1 MYTPFLPPSI
11 KVSRRFTSHVSIFL
25 ENLIMKKLKI
35 LFENEFLLLLIS
47 AVILDTIFMALVLTV
62 YQGAP
67 EVLLDSGLVEILEIL
82 EG

>member
-1 MYTPFLPPSI
+1 
-11 KVSRRFTSHVSIFL
+11 
-25 ENLIMKKLKI
+25 MKKLKI

-47 AVILDTIFMALVLTV
+47 AVILDTIFMGLVLTA

-67 EVLLDSGLVEILEIL
+67 EALIDSGLFEILEIF

>member
-1 MYTPFLPPSI
+1 
-11 KVSRRFTSHVSIFL
+11 
-25 ENLIMKKLKI
+25 MKELKI

-47 AVILDTIFMALVLTV
+47 AVILDTIFMALVLTF

-67 EVLLDSGLVEILEIL
+67 EVLLDSGLIEILEIF